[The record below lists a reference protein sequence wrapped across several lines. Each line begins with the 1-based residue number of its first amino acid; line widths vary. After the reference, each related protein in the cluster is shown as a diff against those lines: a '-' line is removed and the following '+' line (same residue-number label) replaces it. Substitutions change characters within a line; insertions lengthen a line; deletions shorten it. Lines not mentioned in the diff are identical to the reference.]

1 MHINLECTLTRIHL
15 SPKAH
20 NCSSKTKFQKSYIF
34 KACKNAPSV
43 VFFLWKSKKYRRMAA
58 FPQRK
63 EISFLLIYNN
73 EVLIVFSSYHK
84 IVLHGKE
91 EKLFS
96 ICILLVC
103 TSIVV
108 AVLRKHTRQKVFY
121 SVCFK

>member
-20 NCSSKTKFQKSYIF
+20 NCSSETKFQKSYIF

-73 EVLIVFSSYHK
+73 KVLIVFSSYHK
-84 IVLHGKE
+84 IVLHGEE
-91 EKLFS
+91 EKLFFNMYS
-96 ICILLVC
+96 FSLHLHCGGSPPKTYQAEGVLFCLL
-103 TSIVV
+103 
-108 AVLRKHTRQKVFY
+108 
-121 SVCFK
+121 